1 MRCPNCGNEIGYMD
15 TCPYCGTRVQ
25 QSRQGYQQGSYR
37 QGDGFQQ
44 GNYQQADPN
53 ATMPVGWNSGERK
66 REQNRDRH
74 IRNVDT
80 WGIMTVILLAAIFIV
95 ELLQVA
101 LMLG

>member
-25 QSRQGYQQGSYR
+25 QSAQQGSYR

-44 GNYQQADPN
+44 GNYQQGDPH
-53 ATMPVGWNSGERK
+53 ATIPVSWNSGERK

-95 ELLQVA
+95 ELLQTA